1 MRPIFKRKTHSPLQT
16 GVSISPVD
24 KKTRN
29 NSEESAGLCDIVFN
43 ALDMAKNVSAR
54 LDLIM
59 EGLEKFSLIES
70 RLDSMASMMTNIES
84 TLSRHDSA

>member
-1 MRPIFKRKTHSPLQT
+1 MA
-16 GVSISPVD
+16 ISPAD

-29 NSEESAGLCDIVFN
+29 NSEESASSCDIAFD
-43 ALDMAKNVSAR
+43 ALDMADNVTAK

-59 EGLEKFSLIES
+59 ERLEKLSLIER

-84 TLSRHDSA
+84 TLSRLDAEVTVLKRGSREKR